1 MMLDKLQRR
10 DRIALTVG
18 AVGVG
23 LFLVFQFI
31 VFPLLDSF
39 PQTSGGVASKELT
52 LRRYQRLVRESA
64 VEQARLNATRERL
77 KTLESSLVESPSASL
92 ANAEWQRSVRE
103 LADSQGVELGSSE
116 FLRTEDLGGGYSLVE
131 GRVTLRCRLEQWVA
145 FMVALADSSKLMAV
159 RAVKLRTLQGDPQ
172 NRLNVELTIGV
183 PLSKAKLT
191 DNKQEKKP

>member
-1 MMLDKLQRR
+1 MLEKLQRR

-23 LFLVFQFI
+23 LFLLFQFI
-31 VFPLLDSF
+31 FFPLLDSL
-39 PQTSGGVASKELT
+39 PQSSGGFANKELT

-64 VEQARLNATRERL
+64 VEQARLKATRERL

-116 FLRTEDLGGGYSLVE
+116 FLRTEDLGAGYSLVE

-172 NRLNVELTIGV
+172 DRLNVELTIGV
-183 PLSKAKLT
+183 PLSKANLT
-191 DNKQEKKP
+191 DSKQGKKP

>member
-1 MMLDKLQRR
+1 MLEKLQRR

-18 AVGVG
+18 AAGVG
-23 LFLVFQFI
+23 LFLLFQFV
-31 VFPLLDSF
+31 VFPLMDSL
-39 PQTSGGVASKELT
+39 PQTSGGIASKELT

-116 FLRTEDLGGGYSLVE
+116 FLRTEDLGTGYALVE

-183 PLSKAKLT
+183 PLSKAKLEDRT
-191 DNKQEKKP
+191 QGQKP